1 MFYIRGEEGPTMPTW
16 LEVTI
21 GTICGLGL
29 VGGVFWFTFV
39 RIPERRSGGGI
50 TNRDADYF
58 IQNAVQERIEPPRRE
73 T

>member
-1 MFYIRGEEGPTMPTW
+1 MPTW

-39 RIPERRSGGGI
+39 RVPERRSDGVI
-50 TNRDADYF
+50 TNRDADF
-58 IQNAVQERIEPPRRE
+58 LIQNAVQSMEPPSRE